1 MTVLLQNDSG
11 YQTVK
16 RKNVPLIAAG
26 KENILPNKRVRK
38 ALAPSWSSTS
48 INSSDLSFAI
58 ETPSKSLGEDILFS
72 TPSSIM
78 KDSLVGVAGIMEM
91 SQSGSSKRLHPDN
104 AQSRVHGQRSAAVKR
119 ITFGEP
125 DSPQPPKIDVKWT
138 MVACG
143 GTQDQLDLTEKAH
156 RYLRSNGLKPRSL
169 KF

>member
-91 SQSGSSKRLHPDN
+91 SQSGSSK
-104 AQSRVHGQRSAAVKR
+104 
-119 ITFGEP
+119 
-125 DSPQPPKIDVKWT
+125 IDVKWT